1 VGGGGLTDVE
11 QVEARDGWI
20 FRRSLGHVRMANAI
34 VYAKI
39 AVQPCFHESTAYR
52 LTRVLHRVR

>member
-20 FRRSLGHVRMANAI
+20 FRRSLGHVRMANLI
-34 VYAKI
+34 VTLKLQCSPVFTSLQRI
-39 AVQPCFHESTAYR
+39 G
-52 LTRVLHRVR
+52 